1 MFYVI
6 KVLKETR
13 NSYFC
18 VPQKSSV
25 NVCLMKIL
33 KSTATKKVTV
43 CFYSLGEE
51 KSKEKKKNSFRN
63 ISNFNH
69 GFV

>member
-1 MFYVI
+1 
-6 KVLKETR
+6 
-13 NSYFC
+13 
-18 VPQKSSV
+18 
-25 NVCLMKIL
+25 MKIL

-51 KSKEKKKNSFRN
+51 KSKEKKNIFRN

-69 GFV
+69 AFVWIPSKVERSLFEQIARFL